1 MGKFILTWVHMSD
14 LAMPSQRSIFVLLN
28 PAAGQANVE
37 TIRQGMENLCQEHGW
52 GCEVYETNGQEKLPE
67 VVRSACESGANL
79 VVAAGG
85 DGTVWA
91 ACNGLVGSQIPLAI
105 LPAGTGNG
113 LARALNV
120 PLQIEAAIDLL
131 AGDCEI
137 LEIDALRVGEQY
149 FVLNVSTGISAR
161 TMQETL
167 PENKQQAGILAYAA
181 TILRDLT
188 DLQVNVFH
196 LNLDGHDLRVRAV
209 EVLVSNSKIGSKP
222 PYLFG
227 EREGYQDGL
236 LEVNI
241 LTAEKTGEFINLAW
255 ELLLDPEASKS
266 NLHELSVRR
275 SLRLDVEGLP
285 MTVQGDGEVIGETP
299 VEIQV
304 VPKAVR
310 VLVPKI

>member
-1 MGKFILTWVHMSD
+1 MI
-14 LAMPSQRSIFVLLN
+14 LN
-28 PAAGQANVE
+28 PAAGQANGE
-37 TIRQGMENLCQEHGW
+37 TIRQGLENLCQEHDW
-52 GCEVYETNGQEKLPE
+52 KCKVYETTGQEELAA
-67 VVRSACESGANL
+67 VVRSACEDGVNL

-85 DGTVWA
+85 DGTVWG
-91 ACNGLVGSQIPLAI
+91 ACNGLIGSQIPLAI

-120 PLQIEAAIDLL
+120 PLQIEAAINLL
-131 AGDCEI
+131 AGDCET
-137 LEIDALRVGEQY
+137 LEIDALHVGSQY
-149 FVLNVSTGISAR
+149 FVLNVSAGISAR
-161 TMQETL
+161 TMQETP
-167 PENKQQAGILAYAA
+167 PESKQQAGILAYVA
-181 TILRDLT
+181 TILRDFQ
-188 DLQVNVFH
+188 DLQANVFR
-196 LNLDGHDLRVRAV
+196 LNLDGHDLQVRAV

-227 EREGYQDGL
+227 EREGYQDGR

-266 NLHELSVRR
+266 SLHELSVRR